1 MTRILRAATIA
12 LVSLSI
18 IAPAVAR
25 PKKDDAPPDPG
36 TAAATTKALEPEVP
50 NCTRSYGTVAINE
63 PDNQWWRALQ
73 LGSPSSLIRVIV
85 TRSHCFKV
93 VNRGVGLG
101 MRNQERGLGDELQR
115 GSNVGAGQVKSA
127 DFFLVPD
134 LIGANSNAGGQ
145 GVGAGIGSL
154 FGGGIVGG
162 ILGGIRSKK
171 STARTVLTLVNARTT
186 EEVYSAEGQ
195 VRRSNVSFGLGGLGG
210 GGGIGGAAVGGGYG
224 DTEIGRII
232 SAAHVAAYADL
243 VRQVQGGSGGQEAAA
258 PRKALHVVRA
268 TAMLNRPGGKVMKFL
283 KAGDVVY
290 PTGERAG
297 ILVKVAD

>member
-1 MTRILRAATIA
+1 MTRTLRAVTIA
-12 LVSLSI
+12 LVSLSMI
-18 IAPAVAR
+18 VPAVAR

-50 NCTRSYGTVAINE
+50 NCTRSYGTVAIDE

-145 GVGAGIGSL
+145 GIGAGIGSL

-171 STARTVLTLVNARTT
+171 STAHRAD
-186 EEVYSAEGQ
+186 AGQ
-195 VRRSNVSFGLGGLGG
+195 RAHDRGGLLGRG
-210 GGGIGGAAVGGGYG
+210 SSE
-224 DTEIGRII
+224 EIE
-232 SAAHVAAYADL
+232 
-243 VRQVQGGSGGQEAAA
+243 RQ
-258 PRKALHVVRA
+258 L
-268 TAMLNRPGGKVMKFL
+268 
-283 KAGDVVY
+283 
-290 PTGERAG
+290 RAG
-297 ILVKVAD
+297 RPRWRRRDRRRGRWRRL